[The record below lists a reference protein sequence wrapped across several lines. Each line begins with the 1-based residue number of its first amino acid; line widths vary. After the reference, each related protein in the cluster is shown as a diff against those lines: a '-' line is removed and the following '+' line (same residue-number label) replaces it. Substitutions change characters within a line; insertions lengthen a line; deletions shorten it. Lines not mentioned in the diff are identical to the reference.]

1 MADESTAE
9 GVSDNGLG
17 LFLTA
22 LPAPLAIGY
31 AVRAE
36 ARGFHGAWFPEITF
50 ADSFVPATAAA
61 MRTTRIRIGTG
72 VVGIWSRSA
81 VTMALQAATL
91 HQLGWAT
98 AARTRRPGA
107 RLRRG
112 LARPALRAA
121 DRGDARL
128 RDDSPPSVRGRG
140 CDSCGRSVQRAQLPP
155 RRRAAERAAADHA
168 RRERSPG

>member
-1 MADESTAE
+1 VADESTAE
-9 GVSDNGLG
+9 GVSDNSLG

-22 LPAPLAIGY
+22 LPAPLAIEY

-36 ARGFHGAWFPEITF
+36 ERGFRGAWFPEITF

-81 VTMALQAATL
+81 VTMALQAANAPLALRWT
-91 HQLGWAT
+91 A

-107 RLRRG
+107 RLRG
-112 LARPALRAA
+112 KLARPAVRAP
-121 DRGDARL
+121 D
-128 RDDSPPSVRGRG
+128 
-140 CDSCGRSVQRAQLPP
+140 CGNA
-155 RRRAAERAAADHA
+155 
-168 RRERSPG
+168 